1 VFACTP
7 WAPEYVKAKLALTLI
22 EQEYSKKKKRLQ
34 GALEKPGV
42 GERAS
47 EKALFRSKRMLFS
60 VFCAGDENANKS
72 ASLPLSL
79 TSCQSWREGG
89 GGLEKEWRGKAA
101 TNSITGPYLNVVVR
115 KRGAPS
121 HHTLVASSAA
131 PAFTSRHTTC
141 SRLYFEALY
150 DARKNWRVFTP
161 CYLLIA
167 QWRLVHVQVRVQSPL
182 CTLYRAHLSH
192 TKPYFDVSRFQSL
205 ATSSGDG
212 SGQQARP
219 LHSLLEYNNPLV
231 LLCFM
236 GASR

>member
-1 VFACTP
+1 L
-7 WAPEYVKAKLALTLI
+7 KNLAL
-22 EQEYSKKKKRLQ
+22 ESVRQKKPCFDRSACFFRCSVQ
-34 GALEKPGV
+34 GMRTQTSPLLYLCHLHLASPG
-42 GERAS
+42 GR
-47 EKALFRSKRMLFS
+47 
-60 VFCAGDENANKS
+60 
-72 ASLPLSL
+72 
-79 TSCQSWREGG
+79 G